1 MSLDLENSYQQAKDK
16 LKSFKTFSETKSN
29 IKNAAQNVPGQL
41 QPNINKTKFQFDQAG
56 LENKIKKQV
65 QGQFEQLI
73 GLLLSNKGSGT
84 STVSFLIQKFIR
96 TIKKLKSKLL
106 DIIIEEFVKALG
118 CDLEQ
123 TFIAGDY
130 YIKVS
135 SIDLFKMFQIDPD
148 TKIGKMFY
156 ESSGY
161 VPYNVPR
168 STNRMFYTLTKNP
181 DSLHSGFGL
190 FGEYYLGF
198 STLPLFDIYFTQY
211 DTNGDG
217 SGWFVVTLLDRQDG
231 TPNKVTQFLY
241 DYLKTINII
250 DMKPLIAALIDAV
263 LGIFSIKLKWGEKT
277 IDDST
282 KFGLLIQRILGLC
295 FDEDQEISVGGQA
308 KTPVLD
314 DTTDSFFDVTDLER
328 GQIEERTVEIKK
340 GIVTFETC
348 DNVELPVDAD
358 QIIDIIDETIGLNE
372 DIDSM
377 ENALEQIS
385 ISLSNDPRW
394 QMSFPFPEQIK
405 LTLDFNFVKKIP
417 QAVICNVLS
426 PKVIFPFILMMKAT
440 GQLYDDSLSGLSNFV
455 RQNSQLMKNIM
466 SRIGAAFIE
475 TLFNEIKKD
484 VRNLVRSII
493 IDISKDEKGT
503 IYIMLEKLINLG
515 ISISIVINDFRKCK
529 SVIDSILQLLNL
541 IPKIN
546 LQLIPTPLLQLAAFL
561 PGYSPNRA
569 FINSIEEMQKL
580 GLPTG
585 PMPDGSPNLMVQ
597 LSYAIMMGQDRE
609 QKENGKVL
617 AALNLPKP
625 FGLVR
630 ASGKSV

>member
-1 MSLDLENSYQQAKDK
+1 MGLDLENSYQQAKDK
-16 LKSFKTFSETKSN
+16 IKSFKTFNEVKST
-29 IKNAAQNVPGQL
+29 IKNASQSTPGQL
-41 QPNINKTKFQFDQAG
+41 QPSISGTRFQIDQAA
-56 LENKIKKQV
+56 LQNRIKQQV

-84 STVSFLIQKFIR
+84 STVTFLIQKFIR
-96 TIKKLKSKLL
+96 TIKILKSKLL
-106 DIIIEEFVKALG
+106 DIIVEEFVRALG

-123 TFIAGDY
+123 TFLAGQY

-135 SIDLFKMFQIDPD
+135 SIDLFKMFEIEPD

-156 ESSGY
+156 EPLLY
-161 VPYNVPR
+161 DPFAIPR
-168 STNRMFYTLTKNP
+168 STNRMFYSLTQSP
-181 DSLHSGFGL
+181 DSAHSSFAQYNQ
-190 FGEYYLGF
+190 FYLGF
-198 STLPLFDIYFTQY
+198 STIPLFDIYFTQY
-211 DTNGDG
+211 DPSGDG
-217 SGWFVVTLLDRQDG
+217 SGWFVVNVLDRADG

-250 DMKPLIAALIDAV
+250 DIKALIAALVEAV
-263 LGIFSIKLKWGEKT
+263 LGVISVKVRWGEKT
-277 IDDST
+277 IDDT
-282 KFGLLIQRILGLC
+282 TRFGLLVQRILGLC

-314 DTTDSFFDVTDLER
+314 DTTDSFFDITDLER
-328 GQIEERTVEIKK
+328 GQIEERTLQIQK
-340 GIVTFETC
+340 GVITFESC
-348 DNVELPVDAD
+348 DNIELPIDAD

-385 ISLSNDPRW
+385 VSLSNDPRW
-394 QMSFPFPEQIK
+394 QASFPFPDQIK

-417 QAVICNVLS
+417 QAVISNVLS

-440 GQLYDDSLSGLSNFV
+440 GQFYDDNLTGLSNFI

-466 SRIGAAFIE
+466 SRIGAAFVE
-475 TLFNEIKKD
+475 TLFKEIKKD

-493 IDISKDEKGT
+493 IDISKDENGV
-503 IYIMLEKLINLG
+503 IYLMLEKLINLG
-515 ISISIVINDFRKCK
+515 ISISIVINDYRKCK

-585 PMPDGSPNLMVQ
+585 PMPDGSPNLMAQ
-597 LSYAIMMGQDRE
+597 FAYAIMVAQDKE
-609 QKENGKVL
+609 HKENGKVL
-617 AALNLPKP
+617 AALKLPPP
-625 FGLVR
+625 FGLIR

>member
-1 MSLDLENSYQQAKDK
+1 MALDLENSYQQAKDK
-16 LKSFKTFSETKSN
+16 LKSFKTFSEVKSTIN
-29 IKNAAQNVPGQL
+29 NAAQGVPGQL
-41 QPNINKTKFQFDQAG
+41 QPNINLTKFQFDQAA
-56 LENKIKKQV
+56 LQNRIKQQV

-84 STVSFLIQKFIR
+84 STVTFLIKKFIR
-96 TIKKLKSKLL
+96 TIKKIKSQLL
-106 DIIIEEFVKALG
+106 DIIVEEFVRALG

-123 TFIAGDY
+123 TYTAGDY

-135 SIDLFKMFQIDPD
+135 SIDLFKMFEIDPD

-156 ESSGY
+156 EPLQY
-161 VPYNVPR
+161 NPFNVPR
-168 STNRMFYTLTKNP
+168 STNRMFYSLTQTP
-181 DSLHSGFGL
+181 DAAHSGFAQYGQ
-190 FGEYYLGF
+190 FYLGF
-198 STLPLFDIYFTQY
+198 STIPLFDVYFTQY

-217 SGWFVVTLLDRQDG
+217 SGWFVVTLLDRADG

-250 DMKPLIAALIDAV
+250 DIKALIAALVEAV
-263 LGIFSIKLKWGEKT
+263 LGVVSVKLRFGEKT

-282 KFGLLIQRILGLC
+282 KFGLLVQRILGLC
-295 FDEDQEISVGGQA
+295 FDEDQEISVGGQS

-328 GQIEERTVEIKK
+328 GLIEERTLQIQK

-348 DNVELPVDAD
+348 DNVELPIDSD
-358 QIIDIIDETIGLNE
+358 QIIDIIEETIGLNE

-394 QMSFPFPEQIK
+394 QMSFPFPDQIK
-405 LTLDFNFVKKIP
+405 VTLDFNFVKKIP
-417 QAVICNVLS
+417 QAVISNVLS
-426 PKVIFPFILMMKAT
+426 PKVIFPFILMLKAT
-440 GQLYDDSLSGLSNFV
+440 GLSYDDNLVGLSNFI

-466 SRIGAAFIE
+466 SRIGAAFVE

-484 VRNLVRSII
+484 IRNLVRSII
-493 IDISKDEKGT
+493 IDITKDEKGT
-503 IYIMLEKLINLG
+503 LYVMLEKLINLG
-515 ISISIVINDFRKCK
+515 ISISIVVKDFRRCK

-541 IPKIN
+541 IPKIS
-546 LQLIPTPLLQLAAFL
+546 LEIIPVPLLQLAAFL

-569 FINSIEEMQKL
+569 FINSINEMQKL

-585 PMPDGSPNLMVQ
+585 PLPDGSPNLMLQFAFAV
-597 LSYAIMMGQDRE
+597 LNGQDRE
-609 QKENGKVL
+609 QKENGKVV
-617 AALNLPKP
+617 AALKLPPP
-625 FGLVR
+625 FGLIK
-630 ASGKSV
+630 ASGKSI